1 MDEFPPDEQDRAEL
15 RSPPTGR
22 HMPASVASEAAL
34 LGGLM
39 LDPEAWA
46 ALPELDAMAF
56 YAPMHR
62 EVFRAVRAL
71 AMAGAPTDPVSV
83 FEELRRQAAETT
95 LPQLTELAQFLPG
108 QASMRRYADEIL
120 DQHRLRQLIQAGTA
134 MVDAAMEPGALAA
147 TEIDKAQ
154 MLLAQ
159 LATSRGRRDPRRI
172 SDSVTEYLVLLQ
184 ELSEGRNPAMATG
197 IRGLDKLLN
206 GGLRR
211 GELLV
216 LGARPKHGKTALALA
231 IARHLAQRQ
240 SVLFLSQ
247 EMPVSQLM
255 HRHTAA
261 AAAFDLSRIL
271 AADPEDADMWPAVT
285 AAAHLLERLHLHHDD
300 QTSLTLGDI
309 RRKALKVKRESGLDV
324 IFVDFLQRM
333 ADSGED
339 SRNLQLDRDVNGIKD
354 LAMELDMVAVV
365 LSQMNRKAD
374 ETYGRPNMSHLRESG
389 AIEAAADQIALLF
402 TDWAHP
408 QSKRLPELQGY
419 SELEI
424 VAHRNGPQGLVPL
437 RFIGRHQ
444 HITDWDGP
452 LPRRMASGPSTPVS
466 KHWQNDRQE
475 EANP

>member
-1 MDEFPPDEQDRAEL
+1 MLINEFPPEEPA
-15 RSPPTGR
+15 GR
-22 HMPASVASEAAL
+22 RMPASVASEAAL
-34 LGGLM
+34 LGGLL

-56 YAPMHR
+56 SLPMHR
-62 EVFRAVRAL
+62 DVFRAVRAL
-71 AMAGAPTDPVSV
+71 ATAGAPTDPVSV
-83 FEELRRQAAETT
+83 FEELRRQKAETT
-95 LPQLTELAQFLPG
+95 LSQLTELVQFLPG
-108 QASMRRYADEIL
+108 QASMRRYAAEIM

-134 MVDAAMEPGALAA
+134 MVDAAMEPGAQAA
-147 TEIDKAQ
+147 AEIDKAQ
-154 MLLAQ
+154 MLLAKM
-159 LATSRGRRDPRRI
+159 ASSRSKRDPQRI
-172 SDSVTEYLVLLQ
+172 DASLSDYMAMLL
-184 ELSEGRNPAMATG
+184 ELSEGRNPAMRTG
-197 IRGLDKLLN
+197 IEGLDRLLN

-231 IARHLAQRQ
+231 MARALAKHQ

-247 EMPVSQLM
+247 EMPISQLM
-255 HRHTAA
+255 HRHSAA
-261 AAAFDLSRIL
+261 AAAFDLGRIL
-271 AADPEDADMWPAVT
+271 AADPNDADMWLAVT
-285 AAAHLLERLHLHHDD
+285 AAVKTLEPLRLFHDD

-309 RRKALKVKRESGLDV
+309 RRKAVKVKREAGLDV

-333 ADSGED
+333 ASSEKDNR
-339 SRNLQLDRDVNGIKD
+339 SRDLDLIVNGIKD
-354 LAMELDMVAVV
+354 LAMDLDMAAVV

-437 RFIGRHQ
+437 RFMGRYQ
-444 HITDWDGP
+444 LISDWEGTP
-452 LPRRMASGPSTPVS
+452 PKSPISTPTRQPV
-466 KHWQNDRQE
+466 KHWND
-475 EANP
+475 N

>member
-1 MDEFPPDEQDRAEL
+1 MDEF
-15 RSPPTGR
+15 SPEEPTGR
-22 HMPASVASEAAL
+22 RMPASVASEAAL

-62 EVFRAVRAL
+62 EVFCAVRAL
-71 AMAGAPTDPVSV
+71 ATAGAPTDPVSV
-83 FEELRRQAAETT
+83 FEELRRQAADTT

-108 QASMRRYADEIL
+108 RASMRRYADEIL
-120 DQHRLRQLIQAGTA
+120 DQHRLRQLMQAGTA
-134 MVDAAMEPGALAA
+134 MVDAAMEPGAQAA
-147 TEIDKAQ
+147 AEIDKAQ
-154 MLLAQ
+154 MLLAKM
-159 LATSRGRRDPRRI
+159 ASSRSKRDPQRI
-172 SDSVTEYLVLLQ
+172 DASLSDYMAMLLD
-184 ELSEGRNPAMATG
+184 LSEGRNPAMATG
-197 IRGLDKLLN
+197 IGGLDRILN

-231 IARHLAQRQ
+231 IARALAKHQ

-247 EMPVSQLM
+247 EMPISQLM
-255 HRHTAA
+255 HRHSAA
-261 AAAFDLSRIL
+261 AAAFDLGRIL
-271 AADPEDADMWPAVT
+271 AADPNDAEMWSAVT
-285 AAAHLLERLHLHHDD
+285 AAVKTLEPLRLFHDD

-309 RRKALKVKRESGLDV
+309 RRKALKVKREAGLDV

-333 ADSGED
+333 ASSEKDNR
-339 SRNLQLDRDVNGIKD
+339 SRDLDLIVNGIKD
-354 LAMELDMVAVV
+354 LAMDLDMAAVV

-389 AIEAAADQIALLF
+389 AIEAAADQIALMF

-437 RFIGRHQ
+437 RFLGSYQLIS
-444 HITDWDGP
+444 DWDDVIP
-452 LPRRMASGPSTPVS
+452 KIPIPIPKRAPS
-466 KHWQNDRQE
+466 KHWNE
-475 EANP
+475 

>member
-1 MDEFPPDEQDRAEL
+1 MLMDEF
-15 RSPPTGR
+15 SPEEPTGR
-22 HMPASVASEAAL
+22 RMPASVASEAAL

-62 EVFRAVRAL
+62 EVFCAVRAL
-71 AMAGAPTDPVSV
+71 ATAGAPTDPVSV
-83 FEELRRQAAETT
+83 FEELRRQAADTT

-108 QASMRRYADEIL
+108 RASMRRYADEIL
-120 DQHRLRQLIQAGTA
+120 DQHRLRQLMQAGTA
-134 MVDAAMEPGALAA
+134 MVDAAMEPGAQAA
-147 TEIDKAQ
+147 AEIDKAQ
-154 MLLAQ
+154 MLLAKM
-159 LATSRGRRDPRRI
+159 ASSRSKRDPQRI
-172 SDSVTEYLVLLQ
+172 DASLSDYMAMLLD
-184 ELSEGRNPAMATG
+184 LSEGRNPAMATG
-197 IRGLDKLLN
+197 IGGLDRILN

-231 IARHLAQRQ
+231 IARALAKHQ

-247 EMPVSQLM
+247 EMPISQLM
-255 HRHTAA
+255 HRHSAA
-261 AAAFDLSRIL
+261 AAAFDLGRIL
-271 AADPEDADMWPAVT
+271 AADPNDAEMWSAVT
-285 AAAHLLERLHLHHDD
+285 AAVKTLEPLRLFHDD

-309 RRKALKVKRESGLDV
+309 RRKALKVKREAGLDV

-333 ADSGED
+333 ASSEKDNR
-339 SRNLQLDRDVNGIKD
+339 SRDLDLIVNGIKD
-354 LAMELDMVAVV
+354 LAMDLDMAAVV

-389 AIEAAADQIALLF
+389 AIEAAADQIALMF

-437 RFIGRHQ
+437 RFLGSYQLIS
-444 HITDWDGP
+444 DWDDVIP
-452 LPRRMASGPSTPVS
+452 KIPIPIPKRAPS
-466 KHWQNDRQE
+466 KHWNE
-475 EANP
+475 